1 MMDYRENA
9 GYIITDSCHV
19 GDSEF
24 VLGVHL
30 TAPQQFVTW
39 KCSNRTDYDWG
50 HYFSDLFSAQK
61 DLVARA
67 QEEVQC
73 LEEQRQ
79 NTIAPEAPPYSPWG
93 KVQECE
99 TLCPGVYSVSTPGHG
114 GVMVRRELAEKVPYP
129 MTPEGQST
137 FMLDIMKLIRD
148 VPENRGK
155 GFVYWEPAWLPV
167 PRCGWANEAALAYTG
182 EQGPGGNEWA
192 NQALFDYDGNALPA
206 LKTIRD
212 FGCDFD

>member
-73 LEEQRQ
+73 LEDQRQ
-79 NTIAPEAPPYSPWG
+79 NTIVPETPFYSPWG
-93 KVQECE
+93 NIQECE

-114 GVMVRRELAEKVPYP
+114 GIMVRRELAEKIFRKEA
-129 MTPEGQST
+129 MGC
-137 FMLDIMKLIRD
+137 
-148 VPENRGK
+148 
-155 GFVYWEPAWLPV
+155 GFVE
-167 PRCGWANEAALAYTG
+167 
-182 EQGPGGNEWA
+182 GGY
-192 NQALFDYDGNALPA
+192 LCF
-206 LKTIRD
+206 
-212 FGCDFD
+212 

>member
-99 TLCPGVYSVSTPGHG
+99 TLCPGVYSVSIGAKTTS
-114 GVMVRRELAEKVPYP
+114 EKER
-129 MTPEGQST
+129 T
-137 FMLDIMKLIRD
+137 
-148 VPENRGK
+148 
-155 GFVYWEPAWLPV
+155 
-167 PRCGWANEAALAYTG
+167 
-182 EQGPGGNEWA
+182 
-192 NQALFDYDGNALPA
+192 
-206 LKTIRD
+206 
-212 FGCDFD
+212 

>member
-39 KCSNRTDYDWG
+39 KCTDRKDYYWG

-73 LEEQRQ
+73 LEDQQ
-79 NTIAPEAPPYSPWG
+79 KDAIASEAPSYSPWG
-93 KVQECE
+93 KIQECK
-99 TLCPGVYSVSTPGHG
+99 TLCPSVYSVSTPGHG
-114 GVMVRRELAEKVPYP
+114 GIMVRRELAEKIFRKEA
-129 MTPEGQST
+129 MGCGFIEGGYLCFEEDCDAQVALREL
-137 FMLDIMKLIRD
+137 MDKKMIQ
-148 VPENRGK
+148 
-155 GFVYWEPAWLPV
+155 APV
-167 PRCGWANEAALAYTG
+167 NERF
-182 EQGPGGNEWA
+182 GPGAYEAVINSSVQIHHPEYW
-192 NQALFDYDGNALPA
+192 QAREKAISEQNRQAKKKG
-206 LKTIRD
+206 RER
-212 FGCDFD
+212 